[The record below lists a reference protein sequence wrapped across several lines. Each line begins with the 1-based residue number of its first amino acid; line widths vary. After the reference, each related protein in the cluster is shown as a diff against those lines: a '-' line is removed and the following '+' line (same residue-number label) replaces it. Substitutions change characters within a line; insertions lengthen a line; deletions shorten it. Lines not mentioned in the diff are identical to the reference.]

1 MEMAAQEAPVGPVA
15 AAEGAPAPAPAPAPV
30 VHVPAP
36 APAPAPE
43 SPALALPPA
52 RPFRSVSLPDDLQ
65 FGAMEREGK
74 SYVVRL
80 LAPLVV
86 LTPPVALN
94 APLTGPDD
102 EPAPFSWV
110 APTGQFGEFLRGVE
124 GAMLE
129 ACIANKGA
137 WLRKVTDDDS
147 LRASFK
153 SMFSDN
159 GFKVKLPADLAV
171 FDSTGA
177 LMDPAELQAGA
188 VVVKGILVLKQLV
201 FGRTEFGAVWRM
213 TQAQCLIADDE
224 DTEPADPPEP
234 EHDDPA
240 GDSEVDEFM

>member
-1 MEMAAQEAPVGPVA
+1 MAAQEAVDVVPVA
-15 AAEGAPAPAPAPAPV
+15 AEEAPV
-30 VHVPAP
+30 VHVPAEE
-36 APAPAPE
+36 A
-43 SPALALPPA
+43 PALAPA

-110 APTGQFGEFLRGVE
+110 APTGQFDEFLRCVE

-177 LMDPAELQAGA
+177 LMDPAEVQAGA
-188 VVVKGILVLKQLV
+188 VVKGILVLKQLV

-213 TQAQCLIADDE
+213 TQARVVPQPKCLIAADE
-224 DTEPADPPEP
+224 DPEPAGPPEP

>member
-1 MEMAAQEAPVGPVA
+1 MEMAAQEAPVVPVA
-15 AAEGAPAPAPAPAPV
+15 AEEAPV
-30 VHVPAP
+30 VHV
-36 APAPAPE
+36 APAPE

-137 WLRKVTDDDS
+137 WLRKVMDDDS

-177 LMDPAELQAGA
+177 LMDPAEVQAGA
-188 VVVKGILVLKQLV
+188 VVKGILVLKQLV

-213 TQAQCLIADDE
+213 TQARVVPQPKCLIADE

>member
-1 MEMAAQEAPVGPVA
+1 MKMAAQEAVDVVPVA
-15 AAEGAPAPAPAPAPV
+15 EEV
-30 VHVPAP
+30 
-36 APAPAPE
+36 PAPE
-43 SPALALPPA
+43 SPALTPA

-177 LMDPAELQAGA
+177 ALMDPAEVQAGTM
-188 VVVKGILVLKQLV
+188 VKGILVLKQLV

-213 TQAQCLIADDE
+213 TQARVVPQPKCLIADD
-224 DTEPADPPEP
+224 DPEPADPPEP
-234 EHDDPA
+234 EQDDPAA

>member
-1 MEMAAQEAPVGPVA
+1 MATQDA
-15 AAEGAPAPAPAPAPV
+15 AVPAPV
-30 VHVPAP
+30 AVAAEAVPIAEDPVVVVPDEAP
-36 APAPAPE
+36 IAG
-43 SPALALPPA
+43 
-52 RPFRSVSLPDDLQ
+52 RPFRSVSLPEDLQ

-80 LAPLVV
+80 LAPLAV

-110 APTGQFGEFLRGVE
+110 VPTGQFGEFLRGVE

-129 ACIANKGA
+129 ACLANKGA
-137 WLRKVTDDDS
+137 WLRKVMDDDS

-171 FDSTGA
+171 FDPAGA
-177 LMDPAELQAGA
+177 LTDPAEVQAGTMI
-188 VVVKGILVLKQLV
+188 KGILVLKQLV

-213 TQAQCLIADDE
+213 TQARVVPQPKCLIADDP
-224 DTEPADPPEP
+224 EPADPEP
-234 EHDDPA
+234 DHDPA